1 MNIAYNPAKLAPP
14 PARILPEPVAAQP
27 FPLSVTCVGEVERVD
42 EHFGMGPWWVQQS
55 LVLGKRAGLV
65 KAIEFAREIVANR
78 EYPLGDADGSDFAA
92 ELFLILDRDRRLV
105 LAGNLVASAIV
116 WCPPV
121 VSDAEAR
128 QVVQQASRL
137 RAKATY
143 EAGCDNHR
151 AARRLRRDASVLE
164 GRLVDIRWRDAV
176 RRALQEIG

>member
-14 PARILPEPVAAQP
+14 PARIRPESVAAQP
-27 FPLSVTCVGEVERVD
+27 FPLSVTCVGEVERV
-42 EHFGMGPWWVQQS
+42 EESFGMGPWWVQQS
-55 LVLGKRAGLV
+55 RVLGKRAGLR
-65 KAIEFAREIVANR
+65 KAIEFACEVVANR
-78 EYPLGDADGSDFAA
+78 EYPIGSAEGSEFAA

-105 LAGNLVASAIV
+105 LAGNLVGSAIA

-121 VSDAEAR
+121 ASDAEAR

-137 RAKATY
+137 RAKATG

-151 AARRLRRDASVLE
+151 AARRLRRAASVLE
-164 GRLVDIRWRDAV
+164 GRLVDIRWRDTV